1 MVFFVVSHQ
10 SLTGVGANISRL
22 LQIATLLFLVRLAIV
37 GNINLRISG
46 FTKRY
51 TSFVLYFSLAVM
63 SGVIGLLMGVY
74 SLGPVS
80 DGVNIAFP
88 AVLIN
93 SPYFRPIFEYVVL
106 AYYIIYFAVLP
117 SIILKKEEDVKYF
130 FKVFFLMFNISLF
143 VGLIG
148 ILLYWQYGINI
159 VGRHLYEWYTTGA
172 RSVGFR
178 FHGFFGEPRDAFVVL
193 GLGAA
198 FYYLKS
204 IIFNKPQS
212 KCYYAL
218 LLICLYFTRSFSGM
232 VGVAIFIMIYLVINC
247 LELNLKLVIKTF
259 ILVSVLSVSFYFA
272 IVNSFRLQLY
282 VYGLTVGLKGMFFE
296 NITPRSFEGQ
306 MNNIYPI
313 RWIFD
318 NLSQFNPIPLLLGGG
333 VGSVS
338 IVNNFYG
345 AIGSVNNPNAGIVR
359 VIAETGIIGCSLY
372 ITAFYIPV
380 KRMTMQLSYRI
391 RNNIIMS
398 MVLVLSLSLGQRSA
412 ANFIFIGVLFAAF
425 NTLTE
430 ANLKKHEDSLRQ

>member
-1 MVFFVVSHQ
+1 MTFFVLGNQ

-204 IIFNKPQS
+204 IIFN
-212 KCYYAL
+212 
-218 LLICLYFTRSFSGM
+218 
-232 VGVAIFIMIYLVINC
+232 
-247 LELNLKLVIKTF
+247 
-259 ILVSVLSVSFYFA
+259 
-272 IVNSFRLQLY
+272 
-282 VYGLTVGLKGMFFE
+282 
-296 NITPRSFEGQ
+296 
-306 MNNIYPI
+306 
-313 RWIFD
+313 
-318 NLSQFNPIPLLLGGG
+318 
-333 VGSVS
+333 
-338 IVNNFYG
+338 
-345 AIGSVNNPNAGIVR
+345 
-359 VIAETGIIGCSLY
+359 
-372 ITAFYIPV
+372 
-380 KRMTMQLSYRI
+380 
-391 RNNIIMS
+391 
-398 MVLVLSLSLGQRSA
+398 
-412 ANFIFIGVLFAAF
+412 LFA
-425 NTLTE
+425 
-430 ANLKKHEDSLRQ
+430 SL